1 MRVGGFRR
9 IHSKAE
15 KVRHMA
21 EFLRLAREERR
32 QYERTRNLAYLQ
44 QAGNKLWNAYIF
56 MLEAVTGVE
65 ITAGGMNYIR
75 NIALATR
82 DKDIKALYY
91 DVMPLHIYYYEPGY
105 LGVEEVL
112 TKMRRAYKRFAKIR
126 KRYNLY
132 A

>member
-1 MRVGGFRR
+1 
-9 IHSKAE
+9 
-15 KVRHMA
+15 MA